1 MEQFISMENL
11 TTMSGLILVVVLL
24 TQNFKEIIDSIYKK
38 AFGKTL
44 STKYLV
50 FVISQGLLFLS
61 KYLLGTDFNGQEILV
76 NFING
81 CILSGVAVKSVE
93 TLMNKNNNVNN
104 INNNVK
110 FNDDISGEV
119 K

>member
-1 MEQFISMENL
+1 MEQFITMENL

-24 TQNFKEIIDSIYKK
+24 TQNFKEIIDNIYKK

-81 CILSGVAVKSVE
+81 CILSGVAVKSVQ
-93 TLMNKNNNVNN
+93 TLMNKDSNNSNK
-104 INNNVK
+104 VK
-110 FNDDISGEV
+110 SNTDISGEI